1 MLLAQVALVSDVPE
15 LSFSEI
21 STVAAALQTQA
32 TRDFGPAWGIQCTV
46 DGFATLEEVP
56 VGYWPVIVVND
67 VQGAE
72 GFHTDDRS
80 QPYALVKYS
89 SSWSLTASH
98 ECLEM
103 LADPFGSRLMAGQS
117 PKPDQGRVEFLV
129 EICDPAESSQFAYA
143 INGVLVSDFYNPHY
157 FDPISAM
164 GVQYSYTGAITQPLQ
179 VLQGGYLSWHE
190 PVTDHW
196 WQMLYFGETPE
207 FNDLG
212 VIDQQDGKSLREIID
227 QLTPH
232 PELDHGLAPSNP
244 SLLAALQKSDQATN
258 AARSRAKALRKH
270 IKNLPR
276 KK

>member
-21 STVAAALQTQA
+21 SRVAAALQKQA
-32 TRDFGPAWGIQCTV
+32 TRDFTQAWGMKCTV
-46 DGFATLEEVP
+46 DGFASLEEVP
-56 VGYWPVIVVND
+56 VGYWPIIVVND

-72 GFHTDDRS
+72 GFHTDENG

-103 LADPFGSRLMAGQS
+103 LADSFGNRLVAGQS

-129 EICDPAESSQFAYA
+129 EVCDPAESAKFAYTV
-143 INGVLVSDFYNPHY
+143 NGVLVSDFYTPRF
-157 FDPISAM
+157 FDPIAAT
-164 GVQYSYTGAITQPLQ
+164 GVQYSYTGALTKPLQ
-179 VLQGGYLSWHE
+179 VLPGGYLSWHE
-190 PVTDHW
+190 PVTNHW
-196 WQMLYFGETPE
+196 WQLTYFGQTPE
-207 FNDLG
+207 FVDLG
-212 VIDQQDGKSLREIID
+212 VIDQQGGKSIREIID

-232 PELDHGLAPSNP
+232 PELDHGLAPSDRH
-244 SLLAALQKSDQATN
+244 LLAARQKGEETGK
-258 AARSRAKALRKH
+258 AASARAKALREQ
-270 IKNLPR
+270 IKKLPR